1 MNLPSSKPLVDPL
14 NPKPIASQEGT
25 SNQKTQ
31 VASPVHAPHN
41 PSQIPKPT
49 QVNQEIEVPSDW
61 QEQAKAKIA
70 EVVKFYDKY
79 AGKVG
84 CNPYEYYTSHIK
96 PLLTTLDSFDSMFVF
111 HLVNEDG
118 QTLSKVSKETFIK
131 WLWTSIQN
139 LEMKEA
145 YALYDRKA
153 YDAEMLRQKT
163 VAEDKA
169 SGRKQ
174 VIIQ

>member
-1 MNLPSSKPLVDPL
+1 MNLPQSKPLVDPL

-31 VASPVHAPHN
+31 VASAVHAPDA
-41 PSQIPKPT
+41 PSTIPKAP
-49 QVNQEIEVPSDW
+49 QVNQGIEVPIDW
-61 QEQAKAKIA
+61 KEQAQARIS
-70 EVVKFYDKY
+70 EVVKYYDKY

-84 CNPYEYYTSHIK
+84 CNPYEYYVSRIK
-96 PLLTTLDSFDSMFVF
+96 PLLTTLDSFDSMFEF
-111 HLVNEDG
+111 YTPKEDG
-118 QTLSKVSKETFIK
+118 TISKVSKETFIK
-131 WLWTSIQN
+131 WLWTSIQA
-139 LEMKEA
+139 LEMKES
-145 YALYDRKA
+145 YALHDRNA
-153 YDAEMLRQKT
+153 YNAELLRQKT